1 MEKIGIIPLTPHST
15 ITDII
20 GLEVRKLPIHVA
32 SFTKLKGKERTG
44 PLPPYCNH
52 VLPLVFPYCVT
63 LKYPFQFFI
72 SGCVFIPRNTIP
84 SCSITLFLTA

>member
-1 MEKIGIIPLTPHST
+1 MVVITQATCVGVLPHGKEVYCVEKIGIIPLTPHST

-44 PLPPYCNH
+44 PLPPFVTMFYLFFFLI
-52 VLPLVFPYCVT
+52 VLL
-63 LKYPFQFFI
+63 
-72 SGCVFIPRNTIP
+72 
-84 SCSITLFLTA
+84 